1 MKVQTSHSSYHT
13 TAGSHMLTLDFFC
26 GAPVRG
32 DFSGWTRARLR
43 SGVRAAFDGASTMLH
58 QPLNGDARRRSSV
71 SSKLRPL
78 RNPHS
83 NDRRHSFDP
92 IPLPFASALSDCR
105 RTFSAAR
112 PAVPCVLPSRSGGPR
127 SSTARTRGVLNE
139 KRACRATTSFLVSV
153 VPPSTACSVVSCAR
167 TLFRFRLCLG
177 FVCLCLTSSRTPTRR
192 CVL

>member
-26 GAPVRG
+26 GAPVRC

-83 NDRRHSFDP
+83 NDRRHSFDR
-92 IPLPFASALSDCR
+92 IPLPFATALSDCR
-105 RTFSAAR
+105 RTWTGTR
-112 PAVPCVLPSRSGGPR
+112 PAVRSMSPSRSGLQR
-127 SSTARTRGVLNE
+127 SRTARTRGSPDQE
-139 KRACRATTSFLVSV
+139 RACRATTSFLVSV
-153 VPPSTACSVVSCAR
+153 GPVTHSVLVAVV
-167 TLFRFRLCLG
+167 G
-177 FVCLCLTSSRTPTRR
+177 RR
-192 CVL
+192 HGRGIESKECRRSFE